1 MNAIDKPFPR
11 THEPSASGWRQR
23 RSSAAREF
31 HTGVVRA
38 PLPRWQDRH
47 SVLSRFLI
55 TLAAVGC
62 LSARGFSQSTPQI
75 SELTPPRLWQRLEF
89 SIGNVPSAGNPFDP
103 DLIRLDATFTSPSGR
118 KTTVPAFWHQDYQRS
133 LSGGYESDVPQGTA
147 GWRLRFTPPETG
159 GYSVSLGIHTNGQAW
174 GGPVSTN
181 FTVPASLPPT
191 RFGYVGIAPGAQY
204 FQTGDGQSAAVD
216 RAGCLLGRWAG
227 HL

>member
-55 TLAAVGC
+55 TLAAVGR

-89 SIGNVPSAGNPFDP
+89 SIGNVPSAGNPFDL

-133 LSGGYESDVPQGTA
+133 LSGGYESDVPQGT
-147 GWRLRFTPPETG
+147 GRL
-159 GYSVSLGIHTNGQAW
+159 A
-174 GGPVSTN
+174 
-181 FTVPASLPPT
+181 AS
-191 RFGYVGIAPGAQY
+191 FHAA
-204 FQTGDGQSAAVD
+204 GDGRLFSVPRHPHQRPGLGWASVHELH
-216 RAGCLLGRWAG
+216 RARQPSPHTIRVCWHRSRRPVFSDG
-227 HL
+227 